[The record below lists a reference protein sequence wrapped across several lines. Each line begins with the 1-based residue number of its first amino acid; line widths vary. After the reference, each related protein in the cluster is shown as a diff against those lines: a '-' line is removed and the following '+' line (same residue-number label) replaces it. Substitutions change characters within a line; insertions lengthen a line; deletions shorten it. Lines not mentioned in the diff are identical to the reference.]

1 MDPNRYQSAL
11 ITLNDILRNWSAGS
25 QEAVDLFLM
34 RLVESQWQRGCVYK
48 LLMDS
53 GKNDKRISE
62 EANNY
67 IDDVVTSVTG
77 FCSRDSIMTFPNDP
91 TEPDS
96 LLKYVRGNSW
106 RIK

>member
-11 ITLNDILRNWSAGS
+11 IALNDILKNWSTGS
-25 QEAVDLFLM
+25 QEVVDLFLM
-34 RLVESQWQRGCVYK
+34 KLVETQWRRGCVYK

-53 GKNDKRISE
+53 GKNDKQISE

-77 FCSRDSIMTFPNDP
+77 FCSLDSIMRFPDEP
-91 TEPDS
+91 TESDS
-96 LLKYVRGNSW
+96 ILKYVRGNSW
-106 RIK
+106 RTK